1 MGLFLLGSDEFVSLA
16 MDIDDFNLWIVLE
29 VLAQL
34 GDVDIHRT
42 GIEIVVVDPDGL
54 QSKVALQ
61 NLVGMRAEQ
70 SQQFVLLGGELTLL
84 VANHQQLLLG
94 IEGKLTDMIER

>member
-1 MGLFLLGSDEFVSLA
+1 MAPAKTSASPMGLFLLGSDELVSLA

-42 GIEIVVVDPDGL
+42 GIEIG
-54 QSKVALQ
+54 
-61 NLVGMRAEQ
+61 RAH
-70 SQQFVLLGGELTLL
+70 V
-84 VANHQQLLLG
+84 
-94 IEGKLTDMIER
+94 